1 MLRLIRSLEYCS
13 SVKKPYKSREFS
25 QDLIQT
31 LERKHD
37 NCVPNNRRNTMK
49 TLHLAMITATALFTL
64 TACESMSTTKNM
76 DGKDMDAKQ
85 EMSDNIEQQEIGSLM
100 GHPLRT
106 YTSGSML
113 TMDHNPE
120 RVNIEVDS
128 EGKIVKIW
136 KG

>member
-1 MLRLIRSLEYCS
+1 
-13 SVKKPYKSREFS
+13 
-25 QDLIQT
+25 
-31 LERKHD
+31 
-37 NCVPNNRRNTMK
+37 MK

-64 TACESMSTTKNM
+64 TACESMSTTSDM
-76 DGKDMDAKQ
+76 DGKDMDTKQ

-113 TMDHNPE
+113 TMDHNPD